1 MFEND
6 DCRTYIDHVRL
17 LFRHLNQMVE
27 QLKAKV
33 NEATDS
39 VAACEDARHLVA
51 DIADKFAAY
60 VAEERGGGCID
71 EAVCRCPR
79 LAPQEHEI
87 NAQYPQVQGIIER
100 LGETLAGRDVV
111 DTNWPAVQESVAQI
125 GEALRKLESDER
137 YLLREAFGSDESFS
151 SRR

>member
-6 DCRTYIDHVRL
+6 DCRAYIDHVRL

-33 NEATDS
+33 NEATGS

-51 DIADKFAAY
+51 DIGDKFRAY
-60 VAEERGGGCID
+60 VAEEKGGGCID

-79 LAPQEHEI
+79 LATQEHEI
-87 NAQYPQVQGIIER
+87 NAQYPLVQGVIER
-100 LGETLAGRDVV
+100 IGQMLAGCDVLGTGGRTV
-111 DTNWPAVQESVAQI
+111 KENVEQLE
-125 GEALRKLESDER
+125 EALSRLESDER
-137 YLLREAFGSDESFS
+137 YLLREAFGSDESYS
-151 SRR
+151 SMR